1 MDTTRTTPL
10 PGPDGA
16 GRARSTTAAV
26 WLPVLLA
33 LACLA
38 AVVPARPASGDAVGD
53 LQARAATLS
62 HQLVLGQLQVDAYRQ
77 ASEVAA
83 ARVAADQRDVG
94 RLTTQIAADQQ
105 AIEER
110 QRVVGTQAILDYV
123 NAGSGTTG
131 VAGALFADTSGTR
144 AQAASEYAG
153 LAAGSITAAIARLH
167 TAQAALQSQQAA
179 LRQRQ
184 TQDRADEAAR
194 DQNLARAT
202 ASAAALAGQQAQVT
216 GQLAAAVAAQQQAA
230 ARAAAA
236 AVATN
241 VRPAAPAA
249 VVRSA
254 PATTSPVATIPVAA
268 PTPSSPAP
276 VTRPTGAPGL
286 PSPPLPPYLQCVVQ
300 AESGGNYA
308 IASPGGTYMG
318 AFQFS
323 QSTWDVA
330 VRDAGLGYL
339 VGVPPNAASRAE
351 QDTAAVTL
359 YNLAGRQ
366 PWLGDRCS
374 A

>member
-1 MDTTRTTPL
+1 MHTTPTTPF

-16 GRARSTTAAV
+16 GRARSPMAAV

-38 AVVPARPASGDAVGD
+38 AVVPARPAAGDQVGD
-53 LQARAATLS
+53 LQARAADLS
-62 HQLVLGQLQVDAYRQ
+62 RQLVLGRLQVDAYRQ

-94 RLTTQIAADQQ
+94 RLTGQIAADQK
-105 AIEER
+105 AIEAR
-110 QRVVGTQAILDYV
+110 LRIVRTQAILDYV
-123 NAGSGTTG
+123 NSGSAGTG
-131 VAGALFADTSGTR
+131 VAGALFADSAGTR
-144 AQAASEYAG
+144 AQAASEYAH

-167 TAQAALQSQQAA
+167 TAQAALQTEQSA

-184 TQDRADEAAR
+184 AQDRADQAAR
-194 DQNLARAT
+194 DRNLARA
-202 ASAAALAGQQAQVT
+202 AAAAADLAGQQAQVT
-216 GQLAAAVAAQQQAA
+216 GQLAAAVAAQQSAA
-230 ARAAAA
+230 AHAAAA
-236 AVATN
+236 AVAARTAGARTTAASPAPAARSTT
-241 VRPAAPAA
+241 VATIPAAAPAAPA
-249 VVRSA
+249 
-254 PATTSPVATIPVAA
+254 PVA
-268 PTPSSPAP
+268 
-276 VTRPTGAPGL
+276 RPTGAPGL
-286 PSPPLPPYLQCVVQ
+286 PDPPLPPFLQCVVQ

-323 QSTWDVA
+323 QATWDVA

-359 YNLAGRQ
+359 FALAGRQ